1 VSTKR
6 RLTKDELQYM
16 IVRLNYGSNEIF
28 DSMCVV
34 ENKDRFLWNK
44 INTISNEIEIV
55 VNQLRELK
63 KIVKYD

>member
-1 VSTKR
+1 MSTKR